1 MSENKE
7 QSQFALQRIYT
18 KDISFE
24 APNSPAAFTKQWK
37 PEVKLDLNTSGRKVD
52 EQHYEVSVKIT
63 ITAKNDDETAFLV
76 ELVQCGL
83 FAVVNIPEQQ
93 LGAMLGAICPNI
105 RFTRE
110 PDLSTIAINTISSKG
125 QVRCCSRKLPVPH
138 ATRYRNRF
146 GFITRPAASGPT
158 GVRPLL
164 TGKFLPCNRLFAST
178 CCPPWSIPQN

>member
-105 RFTRE
+105 LFPYLRE
-110 PDLSTIAINTISSKG
+110 NIDSLVVKGGFPALMLAPINFEALYQKRL
-125 QVRCCSRKLPVPH
+125 QE
-138 ATRYRNRF
+138 AQ
-146 GFITRPAASGPT
+146 AAQKEAAEQPT
-158 GVRPLL
+158 H
-164 TGKFLPCNRLFAST
+164 
-178 CCPPWSIPQN
+178 